1 MNCVEETKEVFTEK
15 RTGLVMRFRQ
25 YKFKFY
31 LNTRHAVYRKGVLGE
46 VHPHTWELTIN
57 VMKSREETVKFH
69 ELEKQ
74 VEHFLDKYQDK
85 VLNEVEPFD
94 VINPTLE
101 NCCEYFREQL
111 TPILNRD
118 GWIFLMLELAG
129 SSTMS
134 YVVSLIDDDYTQQT
148 QTINS
153 ITDRIISD
161 IKNME

>member
-1 MNCVEETKEVFTEK
+1 MMTLEEYFIEK
-15 RTGLVMRFRQ
+15 RIRSVMRFRQ

-31 LNTRHAVYRKGVLGE
+31 LNARHAVYRKGVLGE

-57 VMKSREETVKFH
+57 VMKNRAETVKFH
-69 ELEKQ
+69 ELESQ
-74 VEHFLDKYQDK
+74 VEQFLDKYQDK

-129 SSTMS
+129 SSNMS
-134 YVVSLIDDDYTQQT
+134 YVISLIDDDHTQQM

-153 ITDRIISD
+153 ITDRIIKE
-161 IKNME
+161 IKEDTDG